1 MLNYITKLGIPEV
14 QETTSGD
21 VNCGTAFAKEEGQ
34 SGPGYYFIWSGG
46 EHEFRAGVLIG
57 FQGCGQV

>member
-1 MLNYITKLGIPEV
+1 VPFAYAELYHETGIPEV

-34 SGPGYYFIWSGG
+34 SGPGYYFIWS
-46 EHEFRAGVLIG
+46 
-57 FQGCGQV
+57 